1 MNELKEMEYGKIT
14 SQLFKFSLPAIGIMV
29 INALYNTVDKVFIG
43 HAEGDAG
50 IAAVTAAFPATMVAM
65 SIGILISVGAATL
78 LNLAMG
84 RKETDRAESILTHS
98 FAAAALFSLVMTA
111 IGLWT
116 TEGLLLLFGASAD
129 VLKMGIPYLR
139 IILAGMP
146 FQIIAMSVGIS
157 LRAQGKPAQDLLLI
171 FTASILNIILDP
183 IFIFS
188 FNMGIS
194 GAALATVISQAV
206 ALLLTL
212 VFVQASSSKVKI
224 RFSGF
229 CFKTDIFSGIL
240 LHGLPIGMIQIISS
254 LMFIAANFSIRRYGD
269 GMALAVIGIINTLSM
284 FFLYPVAGFA
294 QGAQT
299 LIGFNHGA
307 GKRERVREIV
317 WRTMLIVVSIG
328 AFSATIVGLFPE
340 RLVRLFGEMS
350 SEVIRLTGR
359 GLRFTMVAFIIAPI
373 HMVATQYFQATGKP
387 GRTSLILVIRSF
399 LFIILIIGLPIF
411 LGINGVFLAIPL
423 SEVLTSLVVL
433 VMLPR
438 SLRDSGN
445 QFVDADRAS
454 QLNNSEA

>member
-1 MNELKEMEYGKIT
+1 VRGYT
-14 SQLFKFSLPAIGIMV
+14 
-29 INALYNTVDKVFIG
+29 
-43 HAEGDAG
+43 
-50 IAAVTAAFPATMVAM
+50 
-65 SIGILISVGAATL
+65 
-78 LNLAMG
+78 
-84 RKETDRAESILTHS
+84 
-98 FAAAALFSLVMTA
+98 
-111 IGLWT
+111 
-116 TEGLLLLFGASAD
+116 
-129 VLKMGIPYLR
+129 
-139 IILAGMP
+139 
-146 FQIIAMSVGIS
+146 
-157 LRAQGKPAQDLLLI
+157 
-171 FTASILNIILDP
+171 
-183 IFIFS
+183 
-188 FNMGIS
+188 
-194 GAALATVISQAV
+194 
-206 ALLLTL
+206 
-212 VFVQASSSKVKI
+212 
-224 RFSGF
+224 
-229 CFKTDIFSGIL
+229 KTDIFSGIL

-359 GLRFTMVAFIIAPI
+359 GLRFTMVAFIVAPI

-387 GRTSLILVIRSF
+387 GRTSLILVLRSF
-399 LFIILIIGLPIF
+399 LFIILIICLPVF